1 MEEALS
7 PWIEVSDSL
16 LRTHVDSA
24 EKILDAATY
33 RAALIQA
40 LSEAYEKGLED
51 GLVTKATG
59 PDA

>member
-24 EKILDAATY
+24 EKILDAATLG
-33 RAALIQA
+33 AGVPL
-40 LSEAYEKGLED
+40 
-51 GLVTKATG
+51 
-59 PDA
+59 

>member
-16 LRTHVDSA
+16 LRT
-24 EKILDAATY
+24 EKILDAATF

>member
-24 EKILDAATY
+24 EKILDAATF
-33 RAALIQA
+33 RAALIQVEQ
-40 LSEAYEKGLED
+40 L
-51 GLVTKATG
+51 
-59 PDA
+59 

>member
-24 EKILDAATY
+24 EKILDAATF

-40 LSEAYEKGLED
+40 LSEAS
-51 GLVTKATG
+51 G
-59 PDA
+59 PNRFGSPMTD

>member
-16 LRTHVDSA
+16 LRAHLDSA
-24 EKILDAATY
+24 EKILNTATFK
-33 RAALIQA
+33 AALIQA
-40 LSEAYEKGLED
+40 LSDAYEKGLED